1 MTIKHVEQNV
11 LFPKSAKSYDPK
23 LKNMLVHR
31 ASFANLIIIC
41 TSYKFLRLNVTKKT
55 NENIFIMMLCVQ
67 CNLCWFHYLFY
78 SCMKRRTAD
87 NNKPFLV
94 YFCTISMLH
103 NICYLL
109 PGIFFIMP
117 KDVEIALFTI
127 NPEHFMGETTLANNW
142 DHIQI
147 PYG

>member
-1 MTIKHVEQNV
+1 
-11 LFPKSAKSYDPK
+11 
-23 LKNMLVHR
+23 
-31 ASFANLIIIC
+31 
-41 TSYKFLRLNVTKKT
+41 
-55 NENIFIMMLCVQ
+55 MMLCVQ

-127 NPEHFMGETTLANNW
+127 NPEHFWVKLHLQTIENILKFHMHKSLWSYQFEIYLITYNNY
-142 DHIQI
+142 II
-147 PYG
+147 SIFSYGSYDLYELRRIKVLYDWKHE